1 MTAQRSSEAS
11 SVVDATRRTSRR
23 CGDCQLCCKLI
34 PVEEFGKRANER
46 CRHQRAGKGCA
57 IYAQRPFSCAL
68 WNCRWLV
75 DSDALDLPRP
85 DRAHYRFRHPDRRR
99 ERPADQH
106 SRHPSLG
113 RSRLSESHRAPSFRA
128 WLDRQSR
135 CALIRYG
142 SSDGLLLAPPSITGG
157 SWRELQSNATPRSPH
172 SLDEI
177 ATVMGEGSEQKL
189 MSDFLADIERIERDP
204 AKES

>member
-1 MTAQRSSEAS
+1 MLQAHPRRGIRQARQRALSTSARQARAARSTRNAPSVRTLELPLAGRQRRARSASARSSALVS
-11 SVVDATRRTSRR
+11 NDA
-23 CGDCQLCCKLI
+23 
-34 PVEEFGKRANER
+34 
-46 CRHQRAGKGCA
+46 
-57 IYAQRPFSCAL
+57 
-68 WNCRWLV
+68 
-75 DSDALDLPRP
+75 
-85 DRAHYRFRHPDRRR
+85 RFRHPDRRR

-157 SWRELQSNATPRSPH
+157 SWRGLQSNATPRSPH

-204 AKES
+204 AKEELERVDHRTH